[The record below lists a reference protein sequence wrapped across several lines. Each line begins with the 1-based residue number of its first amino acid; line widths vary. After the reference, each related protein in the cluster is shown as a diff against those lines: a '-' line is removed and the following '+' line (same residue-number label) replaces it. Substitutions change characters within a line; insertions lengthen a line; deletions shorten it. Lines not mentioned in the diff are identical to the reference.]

1 MYFLSVLVVM
11 EFEHGSEHAR
21 QELYQWVISP
31 ALMNF
36 LNIFSLKMTHS
47 VVLFIYKQSNFPTPK
62 FLHESANA
70 F

>member
-1 MYFLSVLVVM
+1 MV
-11 EFEHGSEHAR
+11 FEHGSEYAR

-36 LNIFSLKMTHS
+36 LNIVFLKMTQS
-47 VVLFIYKQSNFPTPK
+47 VCSLIYLLNRAIFPPQNFYK
-62 FLHESANA
+62 SANA